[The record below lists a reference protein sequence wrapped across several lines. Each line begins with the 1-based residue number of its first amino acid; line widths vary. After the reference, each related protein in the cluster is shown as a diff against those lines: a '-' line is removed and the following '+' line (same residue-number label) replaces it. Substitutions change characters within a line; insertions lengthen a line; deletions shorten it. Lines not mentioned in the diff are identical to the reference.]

1 NPDGPRHGRRISWI
15 AEGGSHLATCAE
27 AGVKRAIAV
36 VARQCELG
44 TPIDVGVPGHYNFSV
59 RPYGSGKPLSGD
71 SEAGYHF
78 ATRAAAGVE
87 RAVAVVACQR
97 ETDETV
103 RNGPPSRDDF
113 PVQLQGDGTCTVIRA
128 REVHDYFPAR
138 AEAGVEC
145 AIGIIARQREVG
157 WAVNIG

>member
-1 NPDGPRHGRRISWI
+1 
-15 AEGGSHLATCAE
+15 
-27 AGVKRAIAV
+27 
-36 VARQCELG
+36 
-44 TPIDVGVPGHYNFSV
+44 
-59 RPYGSGKPLSGD
+59 
-71 SEAGYHF
+71 
-78 ATRAAAGVE
+78 
-87 RAVAVVACQR
+87 
-97 ETDETV
+97 DETV

-157 WAVNIG
+157 WAVNIGLTRRNHLPVWLDRDPTRPVTVNGASELGDHLSSCAEAWVKRAATLGFDHRGGKHYG